1 MKTHPFPQEHQG
13 RLLFKCLAL
22 SLAVHVSVLTV
33 FYYNPL
39 ILQKTLGS
47 LFGISSTTPTLLE
60 GEEDSAELAQ
70 KNQMLDEVFKQ
81 IIVLSPHFQQPYD
94 LAELPKG
101 IALAPN
107 QEAASFEFSAR
118 KENIETATREFTLAS
133 ADFIER
139 HEDVNTPDY
148 FLPSHHDLPIA
159 SQLQIDSKLSVPELP
174 FLLDTPNI
182 EIGAYEDLLC
192 ISDVNLSASFE
203 ADYALNLS
211 PQLVSPN
218 SLKIGEDLKL
228 KTDTLPLSANVATRD
243 LHLDNE
249 LVRSTLFIPKPTSG
263 ALEKKQIEISSSQA
277 DLEQYDFP
285 PMATAA
291 EWNDD
296 FDADVV
302 FLPNPE
308 GRGYIFSVAL
318 KANFDISAHSLKQN
332 IYFILDRSD
341 SVQKHRF
348 AVFKRAVLKALSSM
362 QRTDTFNIF
371 VIDKKITRFST
382 ANNAAT
388 MKNIQAAEEFLD
400 RQEAGGLFSAGEIYT
415 SMEKILAYVPDDS
428 EIYTAILLT
437 DGKTNMSSERKQ
449 TVLKRWVAANHGR
462 LSVYTAA
469 IGRDND
475 LLALDLLSSVSGGK
489 LLYSDTHASFP
500 RKLAKLVLDLK
511 DPVAKDLM
519 ISAVPHNPNSH
530 IEFYPANSHL
540 GSLFSHQPYVIV
552 GQIDEPCAFDLVIQ
566 GRHQDQ
572 WVAIKKNI
580 SFIEGRKGDQ
590 QLTTQWNLQRANLCY
605 AKFLKEGKSSSL
617 KEAKEILKKSH
628 THIAFE

>member
-22 SLAVHVSVLTV
+22 SLAVHASVLTV

-47 LFGISSTTPTLLE
+47 LFGLSSTTPTLLE
-60 GEEDSAELAQ
+60 GEEEADLAQ
-70 KNQMLDEVFKQ
+70 KNQLLDDVFKQ
-81 IIVLSPHFQQPYD
+81 IVVLSPHFQQPYD

-118 KENIETATREFTLAS
+118 KENIETANRDFTLTS
-133 ADFIER
+133 SDWISPQE
-139 HEDVNTPDY
+139 EMNTPDL
-148 FLPSHHDLPIA
+148 FLPSKHDLPIA
-159 SQLQIDSKLSVPELP
+159 SQLQIDSPLAIPDLP
-174 FLLDTPNI
+174 LVLNAPNI
-182 EIGAYEDLLC
+182 EIAAYEDLMS
-192 ISDVNLSASFE
+192 ISDVNLSVSFE

-228 KTDTLPLSANVATRD
+228 KTDTQPMSAHVASRD

-249 LVRSTLFIPKPTSG
+249 LVRSTLFIPKFSTG
-263 ALEKKQIEISSSQA
+263 TIEKKQMAIASSQN
-277 DLEQYDFP
+277 DLDQYDFP

-308 GRGYIFSVAL
+308 GHGYIFSVAL

-362 QRTDTFNIF
+362 QHTDTFNIL
-371 VIDKKITRFST
+371 VIDKKITRFSA
-382 ANNAAT
+382 ANNPVT

-400 RQEAGGLFSAGEIYT
+400 RQEAGGLFSAGEIYI
-415 SMEKILAYVPDDS
+415 SLEKILAYIPNDT
-428 EIYTAILLT
+428 EIHTAILLT
-437 DGKTNMSSERKQ
+437 DGKTNMSASRRQ
-449 TVLKRWVAANHGR
+449 AVLKRFVESNHGR

-475 LLALDLLSSVSGGK
+475 LLALDMLSSVSGGK

-519 ISAVPHNPNSH
+519 ISAIPQNPNSH

-540 GSLFSHQPYVIV
+540 SSLFSHQPYVIV
-552 GQIDEPCAFDLVIQ
+552 GQIDEPCSFDLVIQ

-580 SFIEGRKGDQ
+580 SFIEGRKGDRE
-590 QLTTQWNLQRANLCY
+590 LTTQWNLQRANLCY

-628 THIAFE
+628 ADIAFE